1 MKRNLAALSCHIRH
15 LVLHFNSL
23 WNSTLGNIKETDEGH
38 VNPQKT
44 SSLTHLL
51 LIFNIPSSWH
61 CNSSVRM
68 PAGPCKIQ
76 HLYWIPAIIQQDHLG
91 HLIYIGKSKKT
102 KNKKDTYMHCRKQ
115 FFILHLEH
123 LETNVKL
130 YTSTSFLCE
139 SLNQE
144 NHYHFPES
152 DQNQGIATQDG

>member
-23 WNSTLGNIKETDEGH
+23 RNSTLGNIKETDEGH

-91 HLIYIGKSKKT
+91 HLIYIGKSKK
-102 KNKKDTYMHCRKQ
+102 NKKQKRHIHALQETIFHFTFGTFGNKCEIIHFNL
-115 FFILHLEH
+115 FFM
-123 LETNVKL
+123 
-130 YTSTSFLCE
+130 
-139 SLNQE
+139 
-144 NHYHFPES
+144 
-152 DQNQGIATQDG
+152 